1 VTRQNATS
9 SVANGGKPMLAYSM
23 MNMSVRCEGNPNI
36 YIKQIEHRNRS
47 LINPAF
53 QVDVNGSMEEKPCPQ
68 NEGRIPL
75 KNFSLQG
82 ADYQLFKRKAP
93 GTSDALSLPA
103 SGSSIMVCISI
114 A

>member
-1 VTRQNATS
+1 
-9 SVANGGKPMLAYSM
+9 
-23 MNMSVRCEGNPNI
+23 
-36 YIKQIEHRNRS
+36 
-47 LINPAF
+47 
-53 QVDVNGSMEEKPCPQ
+53 MEEKPCPQ